1 MRSTASF
8 LVRYR
13 IPLIKSYT
21 MDAKG
26 GITTA
31 DINLTVQ
38 CDGLDEIYAKAQQ
51 IRDKMEE
58 ARTLAG
64 ELASELDRLEVK
76 VNDQPTDKIEVE
88 VSGANIAQDVLST
101 IRDKRM

>member
-1 MRSTASF
+1 MMRFSQACGLNTCLQQRESDD
-8 LVRYR
+8 
-13 IPLIKSYT
+13 
-21 MDAKG
+21 M
-26 GITTA
+26 A
-31 DINLTVQ
+31 DINLQVEVA
-38 CDGLDEIYAKAQQ
+38 GLDEALSKARQ
-51 IRDKMEE
+51 INDMVKE

>member
-1 MRSTASF
+1 MTGLWRESENMAN
-8 LVRYR
+8 V
-13 IPLIKSYT
+13 
-21 MDAKG
+21 
-26 GITTA
+26 
-31 DINLTVQ
+31 NLQVEVA
-38 CDGLDEIYAKAQQ
+38 GLDEALSKARK
-51 IRDKMEE
+51 INDMVKE

>member
-1 MRSTASF
+1 M
-8 LVRYR
+8 V
-13 IPLIKSYT
+13 
-21 MDAKG
+21 DV
-26 GITTA
+26 
-31 DINLTVQ
+31 NLQVEVA
-38 CDGLDEIYAKAQQ
+38 GLDEALSKARQ
-51 IRDKMEE
+51 INDMVKE

-101 IRDKRM
+101 IRNKRM

>member
-1 MRSTASF
+1 M
-8 LVRYR
+8 
-13 IPLIKSYT
+13 
-21 MDAKG
+21 
-26 GITTA
+26 A
-31 DINLTVQ
+31 DVNLQVEVA
-38 CDGLDEIYAKAQQ
+38 GLDEALSKARQ
-51 IRDKMEE
+51 INDMIKE

-101 IRDKRM
+101 IRNKRM

>member
-1 MRSTASF
+1 M
-8 LVRYR
+8 V
-13 IPLIKSYT
+13 
-21 MDAKG
+21 DV
-26 GITTA
+26 
-31 DINLTVQ
+31 NLQVEVA
-38 CDGLDEIYAKAQQ
+38 GLDEALSKARQ
-51 IRDKMEE
+51 INDMIKE

>member
-1 MRSTASF
+1 M
-8 LVRYR
+8 
-13 IPLIKSYT
+13 
-21 MDAKG
+21 
-26 GITTA
+26 A
-31 DINLTVQ
+31 DINLQVEVA
-38 CDGLDEIYAKAQQ
+38 GLDEALSKARQ
-51 IRDKMEE
+51 INDMVKE

>member
-1 MRSTASF
+1 MTGLRRESENMAN
-8 LVRYR
+8 V
-13 IPLIKSYT
+13 
-21 MDAKG
+21 
-26 GITTA
+26 
-31 DINLTVQ
+31 NLQVEVA
-38 CDGLDEIYAKAQQ
+38 GLDEALSKARQ
-51 IRDKMEE
+51 INDMVKE

-88 VSGANIAQDVLST
+88 ISGANIAQDVLST

>member
-1 MRSTASF
+1 M
-8 LVRYR
+8 V
-13 IPLIKSYT
+13 
-21 MDAKG
+21 DV
-26 GITTA
+26 
-31 DINLTVQ
+31 NLQVEVA
-38 CDGLDEIYAKAQQ
+38 GLDEALSKARQ
-51 IRDKMEE
+51 INDMVKE

>member
-1 MRSTASF
+1 MAN
-8 LVRYR
+8 V
-13 IPLIKSYT
+13 
-21 MDAKG
+21 
-26 GITTA
+26 
-31 DINLTVQ
+31 NLQVEVA
-38 CDGLDEIYAKAQQ
+38 GLDEALSKARQ
-51 IRDKMEE
+51 INDMVKE

>member
-1 MRSTASF
+1 MAN
-8 LVRYR
+8 V
-13 IPLIKSYT
+13 
-21 MDAKG
+21 
-26 GITTA
+26 
-31 DINLTVQ
+31 NLQVEVA
-38 CDGLDEIYAKAQQ
+38 GLDEALSKVRQ
-51 IRDKMEE
+51 INDMVKE

-76 VNDQPTDKIEVE
+76 VNDQPTNKIEIE

>member
-1 MRSTASF
+1 M
-8 LVRYR
+8 
-13 IPLIKSYT
+13 
-21 MDAKG
+21 
-26 GITTA
+26 A
-31 DINLTVQ
+31 DINLQVEVA
-38 CDGLDEIYAKAQQ
+38 GLDEALSKARQ
-51 IRDKMEE
+51 INDMVKE

-88 VSGANIAQDVLST
+88 VSGADIAQDVLST

>member
-1 MRSTASF
+1 M
-8 LVRYR
+8 
-13 IPLIKSYT
+13 
-21 MDAKG
+21 
-26 GITTA
+26 A
-31 DINLTVQ
+31 DVSLTVK
-38 CDGLDEIYAKAQQ
+38 CDGMDEINSKAQQ
-51 IRDKMEE
+51 IVDKLKE

-76 VNDQPTDKIEVE
+76 VNDQPTDKIEVD

>member
-1 MRSTASF
+1 M
-8 LVRYR
+8 
-13 IPLIKSYT
+13 
-21 MDAKG
+21 
-26 GITTA
+26 A
-31 DINLTVQ
+31 DINLQVEVA
-38 CDGLDEIYAKAQQ
+38 GLDEALSKAQQ
-51 IRDKMEE
+51 INDKLKE

>member
-1 MRSTASF
+1 M
-8 LVRYR
+8 
-13 IPLIKSYT
+13 
-21 MDAKG
+21 
-26 GITTA
+26 A
-31 DINLTVQ
+31 DVNLQVEVA
-38 CDGLDEIYAKAQQ
+38 GLDEALSKARQ
-51 IRDKMEE
+51 INDMVKE

>member
-1 MRSTASF
+1 MAN
-8 LVRYR
+8 V
-13 IPLIKSYT
+13 
-21 MDAKG
+21 
-26 GITTA
+26 
-31 DINLTVQ
+31 NLQVEVA
-38 CDGLDEIYAKAQQ
+38 GLDEALSKARQ
-51 IRDKMEE
+51 INDMVKE

-76 VNDQPTDKIEVE
+76 VNDPPTDKIEVE

>member
-1 MRSTASF
+1 MAN
-8 LVRYR
+8 V
-13 IPLIKSYT
+13 
-21 MDAKG
+21 
-26 GITTA
+26 
-31 DINLTVQ
+31 NLQVEAA
-38 CDGLDEIYAKAQQ
+38 GLDEALSKARQ
-51 IRDKMEE
+51 INDMVKE